1 MNEESPIDRHFNCGS
16 LWKTHSGLLLSR
28 ASSVGLREKHAL
40 PIPTTL
46 RYLRLLQ
53 WNEET
58 KWQELE
64 PMRISWRNLYSSSD
78 SVSNSGWL
86 HVLSSTTNVLIWSSW
101 FVEGAAVIVIASFC
115 SASLAGMNHP

>member
-1 MNEESPIDRHFNCGS
+1 MDRHFNCGL

-58 KWQELE
+58 KWQELD
-64 PMRISWRNLYSSSD
+64 PMRTSWRYLYSSSD
-78 SVSNSGWL
+78 SASNSGWL
-86 HVLSSTTNVLIWSSW
+86 HVLSSTTKVLIWSNW
-101 FVEGAAVIVIASFC
+101 FVEGTAVIVIASFC

>member
-1 MNEESPIDRHFNCGS
+1 MDRHFNCGL

-28 ASSVGLREKHAL
+28 ASSSGLREKHAL

-46 RYLRLLQ
+46 RYWRLLQ

-64 PMRISWRNLYSSSD
+64 PMRTSWRHLYSSSD

-86 HVLSSTTNVLIWSSW
+86 HVLSSTTKVLIWSNW
-101 FVEGAAVIVIASFC
+101 FVEGAAVIFIASFC
-115 SASLAGMNHP
+115 RASLAGMNHP